1 MSSAVTSA
9 PLALMIGDPNG
20 IGPEIALKTALAVA
34 ARPGSPAPL
43 LVGDAYIVEACAE
56 MLGLDAAQRGLYRVH
71 DVSALPRAD
80 WQPGTISSAAG
91 AATVAY
97 VREAVSLAERGVVRA
112 IAAAPH
118 CETAINAAGIPF
130 SGYSG
135 LVADLTGTPRDKV
148 SLMLEAAGLRVA
160 HVTVHERLIDAVSR
174 LTPHLVVETALA
186 AHATLQRLGFP
197 DPTICLLGINP
208 HAGEDGLF
216 GREDED
222 ITRPAVYELRSRG
235 IQAIG
240 PIGADLALAE
250 RRYDAY
256 IAMYHDQGHIAV
268 KMLSPK
274 GATALVAGAPVLFA
288 SVGHGSAF
296 DIAGKGCAD
305 ASALIATATMLAQIP
320 A

>member
-1 MSSAVTSA
+1 MSTAVTSA

-20 IGPEIALKTALAVA
+20 IGPEIALKAALAVA
-34 ARPGSPAPL
+34 AKAGNPSPL
-43 LVGDAYIVEACAE
+43 LVGDAYIIAACADL
-56 MLGLDAAQRGLYRVH
+56 LGLDAQQRGLYQVH
-71 DVSALPRAD
+71 DVPALSREA

-97 VREAVSLAERGVVRA
+97 VREAIKLAERGAVRA

-118 CETAINAAGIPF
+118 CETAINAAGIAF

-135 LVADLTGTPRDKV
+135 LVADLTDTPREKV
-148 SLMLEAAGLRVA
+148 ALMLEACGLRVA
-160 HVTVHERLIDAVSR
+160 HVTVHERLLDAVAR
-174 LTPHLVVETALA
+174 LTPHLVVETAMA
-186 AHATLQRLGFP
+186 AHATLQRLGIAE
-197 DPTICLLGINP
+197 PTICLLGINP

-216 GREDED
+216 GREDEE
-222 ITRPAVYELRSRG
+222 ITRPAVFELRARG

-305 ASALIATATMLAQIP
+305 ASALIATANMLAQIP

>member
-1 MSSAVTSA
+1 MAA
-9 PLALMIGDPNG
+9 PLAVVIGDPNG
-20 IGPEIALKTALAVA
+20 IGPEIALKAALAVA
-34 ARPGSPAPL
+34 QRPGALAPVV
-43 LVGDAYIVEACAE
+43 VGDAYIIEQTAGL
-56 MLGLDAAQRGLYRVH
+56 LGLDAMARSRYRVH
-71 DVSALPRAD
+71 DVGALAPAA
-80 WQPGTISSAAG
+80 WQPGLVSADAG

-97 VREAVSLAERGVVRA
+97 VERAVELARQGEVAA

-118 CETAINAAGIPF
+118 SETAVNAAGIPF

-135 LVADLTGTPRDKV
+135 LVADLTGTPRHQV
-148 SLMLEAAGLRVA
+148 SLMLEACGLRVS
-160 HVTVHERLIDAVSR
+160 HVTVHERLADALARIDTA
-174 LTPHLVVETALA
+174 LVVETALA
-186 AHATLQRLGFP
+186 THATVRRLGVAE
-197 DPTICLLGINP
+197 PTICLLGINP

-222 ITRPAVYELRSRG
+222 ITRPAVAELLARG
-235 IQAIG
+235 VRAVG

-250 RRYDAY
+250 RKFDAY
-256 IAMYHDQGHIAV
+256 VAMYHDQGHIAV

-288 SVGHGSAF
+288 SVGHGAAF

-320 A
+320 AQS